1 MFDGSGADDAGVCV
15 PPPRGHGAAGGN
27 SGGDEGAV
35 VYNIY
40 VLNKGLRGSTIR
52 LVLSR
57 SLLFVNMK
65 NSV

>member
-15 PPPRGHGAAGGN
+15 PPPRGHGAAGGD

-40 VLNKGLRGSTIR
+40 VLNKGLRGSSHQIGAIP
-52 LVLSR
+52 
-57 SLLFVNMK
+57 
-65 NSV
+65 